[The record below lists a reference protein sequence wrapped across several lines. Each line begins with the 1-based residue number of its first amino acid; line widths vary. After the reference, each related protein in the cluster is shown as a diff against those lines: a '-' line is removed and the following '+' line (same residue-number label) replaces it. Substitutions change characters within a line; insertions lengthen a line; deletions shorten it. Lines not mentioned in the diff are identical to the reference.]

1 MNLGYRIR
9 VLALNDQPVEIAK
22 LKSVL
27 PANQELI
34 DESDDSQGW
43 TQLLLK
49 HVAGPEI
56 AVIERDPVVPGQ
68 LGAEELKEFL
78 ENIQGEKP
86 DSAVKWLTSFLPRVK
101 VIFALQLLSG
111 TEVGEGWSG
120 VHAIQYKLWSQLGG
134 ILQSDGEGLTN
145 EDGYHILWQFDG
157 DPRGSWKMAVLGN
170 DGNWTA
176 FEMRLEDKNHRTAFL
191 EGLVPSGVKV
201 LSKSEP

>member
-1 MNLGYRIR
+1 VGYRIR
-9 VLALNDQPVEIAK
+9 VFALNDTPVEIAK
-22 LKSVL
+22 LKSIIPTGL
-27 PANQELI
+27 ELL
-34 DESDDSQGW
+34 DESGDSENW
-43 TQLLLK
+43 TQLLLR
-49 HVAGPEI
+49 HHDGSEI

-68 LGAEELKEFL
+68 LGAEELQEFL

-157 DPRGSWKMAVLGN
+157 DPRGSWKMAVLEN

-176 FEMRLEDKNHRTAFL
+176 FEMTLEDRNQRAAFI
-191 EGLVPSGVKV
+191 EGRVPSGVKI
-201 LSKSEP
+201 LIKPEP